1 MTTADPRPVGVPG
14 PLRVVE
20 LDRDPIVRFCGK
32 LMRGLGAHVTRLATE
47 SPAGRPDAE
56 QAADFFLDS
65 GKSAVP
71 VDGPV
76 DARNPAVA
84 RAAAAADVALIT
96 GRPDELS
103 KRGLDYRALSAVNAA
118 IVLGRVT
125 RFGDNGEWNR
135 YAGSDY
141 EVGALSGLM
150 RIVGEPGR
158 PPLRLGG
165 TQADFTTAVTLFTGL
180 QFALFGRSRTGHG
193 TEVTTSAVRAA
204 ASLDWKSSIYHEV
217 EGKTLER
224 GSDRGPF
231 VLAVKDGHVGFY
243 YRIEDW
249 PAVKEVMGAP
259 ELEDE
264 RFATGPGRDANRA
277 ELAAIL
283 GRAAARFTK
292 KELYEQAQAR
302 RIPVGYV
309 MTLADL
315 PDDAQLRAR
324 AAVSRVTLPAG
335 VTAWLPQAPWT
346 VNGTRPDWFGAPDD
360 GGAAGEPA
368 DD

>member
-1 MTTADPRPVGVPG
+1 
-14 PLRVVE
+14 VE

-32 LMRGLGAHVTRLATE
+32 LMRGLGAHVTRLAAE
-47 SPAGRPDAE
+47 SPEDLSDAE
-56 QAADFFLDS
+56 QAAAFFLDS
-65 GKSAVP
+65 GKSALP
-71 VDGPV
+71 ADGPV
-76 DARNPAVA
+76 DGANPVVA
-84 RAAAAADVALIT
+84 RALAAADVALIS

-103 KRGLDYRALSAVNAA
+103 SRGLDYQALSAVNAG

-125 RFGDNGEWNR
+125 RFGDGGEWSG

-158 PPLRLGG
+158 APLRLGG
-165 TQADFTTAVTLFTGL
+165 TQSDFTTAVTLFTGL
-180 QFALFGRSRTGHG
+180 QFALFGRSRTGQG
-193 TEVTTSAVRAA
+193 SEVTTSAVRAA
-204 ASLDWKSSIYHEV
+204 AALDWKSSIYYEV

-231 VLAVKDGHVGFY
+231 VPATKDGHVGFY
-243 YRIEDW
+243 YRAEDW
-249 PAVKEVMGAP
+249 PAVKAVTGAP
-259 ELEDE
+259 ELADE
-264 RFATGPGRDANRA
+264 RFATQPGRDANRA

-309 MTLADL
+309 MTLADI

-324 AAVSRVTLPAG
+324 GAVSQVTLPGG
-335 VTAWLPQAPWT
+335 VAAWLPQPPWT
-346 VNGTRPDWFGAPDD
+346 VDGTRFDWFGAPDGD
-360 GGAAGEPA
+360 AAGEPA